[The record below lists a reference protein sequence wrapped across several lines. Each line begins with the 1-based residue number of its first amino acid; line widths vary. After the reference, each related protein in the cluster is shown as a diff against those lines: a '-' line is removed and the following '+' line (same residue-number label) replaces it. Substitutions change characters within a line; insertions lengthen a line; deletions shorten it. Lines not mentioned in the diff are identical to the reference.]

1 MSDLLLQLEVQKR
14 DILGKKVKAL
24 RRQGLTPANIIFKGK
39 PSLAVEIPSGQLV
52 KVLHQSGYTQ
62 ALELA
67 IGSEKTTVL
76 VTDVTFAPAGDL
88 PEHVVFAEVKRGEKV
103 HASVPLVLNGEAP
116 GVQKGLMVLQMLDH
130 LEVISPALKIPE
142 QFEIDI
148 TGLEE
153 DGDTIRVSEIGLPAE
168 IETEMDPQS
177 PIVKLEVPRAQV
189 AAQAEAE
196 AEEAAAE
203 MADGETEETAAD
215 DEQSKEATE
224 ERG

>member
-1 MSDLLLQLEVQKR
+1 MSDSLLQLEVQKR

-39 PSLAVEIPSGQLV
+39 PSLAIEIPSGQLV
-52 KVLHQSGYTQ
+52 KVLQQSGYTQ
-62 ALELA
+62 AMELA

-88 PEHVVFAEVKRGEKV
+88 PEHVVFTEVKRGEKV
-103 HASVPLVLNGEAP
+103 HASVPLILNGEAP

-153 DGDTIRVSEIGLPAE
+153 DGDTVRVSKIELPVE
-168 IETEMDPQS
+168 IETEIDPQT
-177 PIVKLEVPRAQV
+177 PIVKLEVPRSQVSQAQ
-189 AAQAEAE
+189 EE
-196 AEEAAAE
+196 EEAAEETAE
-203 MADGETEETAAD
+203 ADETADGEEPEEASG
-215 DEQSKEATE
+215 ES
-224 ERG
+224 R

>member
-1 MSDLLLQLEVQKR
+1 MSDSLLQLEVQKR

-24 RRQGLTPANIIFKGK
+24 RRQGLTPANIVFKDK
-39 PSLAVEIPSGQLV
+39 PSLAIEISSGQLA

-76 VTDVTFAPAGDL
+76 VTDVTFAPAGDV
-88 PEHVVFAEVKRGEKV
+88 PEHVVFAEVKRGEQV
-103 HASVPLVLNGEAP
+103 HASVPLILIGEAP

-168 IETEMDPQS
+168 IETEMDIQT
-177 PIVKLEVPRAQV
+177 PIVKLEVPRSQIS
-189 AAQAEAE
+189 AQAEE
-196 AEEAAAE
+196 EEAAAGE
-203 MADGETEETAAD
+203 TADGETEEAAAGD
-215 DEQSKEATE
+215 GQSEEATE
-224 ERG
+224 ESG